1 MKEAKKALYQ
11 NAVIPEL
18 VKIRDEIN
26 RWLCPQYGDKYK
38 FDFDFTCI
46 PELQEESDKVV
57 EQLSKAWW
65 ITPNEKRA
73 VMNYGEDEENE
84 ALDDYYIPANLLP
97 VNAENIDIPVEESVR
112 ESVDIDV
119 SKYLKENPKKH
130 IDDKLA
136 DRDLYTTKE
145 LAELRAIEMGGSGS
159 HKIAGHYMPF
169 KSHKEYV
176 ESKR

>member
-1 MKEAKKALYQ
+1 MWRTARQTNHLDCEFETLNSQYMKQ
-11 NAVIPEL
+11 N
-18 VKIRDEIN
+18 
-26 RWLCPQYGDKYK
+26 
-38 FDFDFTCI
+38 
-46 PELQEESDKVV
+46 
-57 EQLSKAWW
+57 
-65 ITPNEKRA
+65 
-73 VMNYGEDEENE
+73 EENE
-84 ALDDYYIPANLLP
+84 ALNDYYIPANLLP

-176 ESKR
+176 ESKRYLATCF